1 MPAYIP
7 TSNINLLD
15 AWNLIDA
22 TSFLDAENTSEQTG
36 TGGASS
42 QAFTPGA
49 ITVWGFAFKFAS
61 VANSAATF
69 TASIQQ
75 GGSNVS
81 GTSVT
86 ISGTS
91 IPTDGGWVV
100 LKFSSPVTLLAAT
113 AYTIRFSSSVASAF
127 TVLRNATVSNL
138 SRALI
143 TTTTEVPTTNDQLVI
158 AGHYTGTGDAGS
170 DVTVTLNQTGS
181 AVQFGTTALTQ
192 SISIARRGT
201 LRLAN
206 ASGQSYVM
214 KHRGICQV
222 RGGTLRLGSSGSR
235 LDSTSSFVWT
245 ADCVSQADSGWHFH
259 SGTVDIYGA
268 DNKAKWT
275 TLEASITS
283 GASKLLTVA
292 STTGFSV
299 GDGVYITT
307 TNGTTR
313 TQDTIATVTAIN
325 SSTTMTITSASF
337 AHTGT
342 NDSNGDRRA
351 RVVNLTR
358 NVMFAGINTT
368 LPAYIDHTNT
378 AVVNLSYM
386 TFWYLGSTATTTG
399 KRGYDCRPASGGS
412 LNMQYSCFYA
422 GGTTNSLLMN
432 VAPTAAA
439 VPITI
444 QHSTFIRGGASNVN
458 QSTAGASA
466 TTIEFCLSAGS
477 VTGHCYVV
485 TGANFIVRNCEA
497 IGTQAGGNIGGF
509 NIGADNTNALPVT
522 GDISNNYIAF
532 CGYGILYS
540 NGSSSR
546 AYLMDNWTFVDCP
559 AGLYFGLNTFFTH
572 KERQRISGW
581 SFTGGG
587 QTQVPLTLLGSGV
600 WDFINCTFNIGAGTW
615 TRFFTLTTSAG
626 NKHDCRFINC
636 TFNNGSLAAMA
647 IQIWNFFQN
656 GNIRFINCTGMPTG
670 NNLVNASD
678 TLFMFE
684 DMVVSSQKHNGTNDS
699 HRAAIRAGFIET
711 DSVIADTGRVRSCRI
726 TPASASVKC
735 GSAMQW
741 RIRVTGGTTITPQ
754 VRWRKSVVGDG
765 AAYNGNQPRLIIK
778 RNDAVG
784 VSADTVLATATNA
797 ANGAW
802 ENRSGTSVTF
812 TDEGEVCLYVDCDGT
827 TGWINIDSITVG
839 SESNDMTYWNDGMPV
854 QYLSGGGSSA
864 SARNNPFLCQA
875 VG

>member
-49 ITVWGFAFKFAS
+49 ITVWGFAFKFVS

-127 TVLRNATVSNL
+127 TVFRNATTSNL

-143 TTTTEVPTTNDQLVI
+143 TTTTAVPTTNDQLII

-170 DVTVTLNQTGS
+170 DVTVTLDQTGS

-201 LRLAN
+201 LQLAN

-268 DNKAKWT
+268 ANKAKWT

-325 SSTTMTITSASF
+325 SPTTMTITSASF

-358 NVMFAGINTT
+358 NLMFLGINTT

-386 TFWYLGSTATTTG
+386 AFWYSGSTATTTG

-444 QHSTFIRGGASNVN
+444 QHSTFIRGGASNVS
-458 QSTAGASA
+458 QSIAGASA

-497 IGTQAGGNIGGF
+497 IGAQTTGNIGGF

-532 CGYGILYS
+532 CNYGMLYS

-546 AYLMDNWTFVDCP
+546 AYLMNNWTIVECP
-559 AGLYFGLNTFFTH
+559 AGLYLGLNQYFTV
-572 KERQRISGW
+572 KERQVFGNW
-581 SFTGGG
+581 TTYGGSTNG
-587 QTQVPLTLLGSGV
+587 ILIGLLGTGP
-600 WDFINCTFNIGAGTW
+600 WDFINCTFNLGAGSW
-615 TRFFTLTTSAG
+615 TQLLQCSTSAA
-626 NKHDCRFINC
+626 NKHDVRLINC
-636 TFNNGSLAAMA
+636 TINNGSLANIVAPSS
-647 IQIWNFFQN
+647 FVQN
-656 GNIRFINCTGMPTG
+656 GNFRLINCTGMGSVP
-670 NNLVNASD
+670 LVTSAQIPY
-678 TLFMFE
+678 LFE
-684 DMVVSSQKHNGTNDS
+684 EMVISSQKHNGTNDS
-699 HRAAIRAGFIET
+699 HRAAIKQGTVET
-711 DSVIADTGRVRSCRI
+711 DTTIKDTGRTRSCRL
-726 TPASASVKC
+726 TPFSASVKC
-735 GSAMQW
+735 GSAMIW
-741 RIRVTGGTTITPQ
+741 RVRVTGGTTITPQ

-802 ENRSGTSVTF
+802 ENQSGTSVTF

-827 TGWINIDSITVG
+827 TGWINIDSISVG
-839 SESNDMTYWNDGMPV
+839 TESNDMTYWNDGMPV
-854 QYLSGGGSSA
+854 QYLSGSGSSG
-864 SARNNPFLCQA
+864 SSRRNPFLSA
-875 VG
+875 TIG